1 MRRTTSCL
9 PYAYFHAYCAFFLY
23 RRGRRAVHRGAV
35 FVASLFFLAW
45 VMAMAS
51 ARSDAYWIGQ
61 FVGMAAGVIGKAQG
75 AQGAVLEPGKPIER
89 ELAGGE
95 SHSYHIML
103 AAGQFLRAVVD
114 QRGVNLIVT
123 LYGPDG
129 RKIADIDS
137 PNGAQGPEPVSV
149 IAETTGDYRLELRP
163 HQQKAPKGRYE
174 VKIEELRAATPQDK
188 IRVAAERAFA
198 EATIIGGRVTEES
211 LRKAIEKY
219 LEVIPLWKSVG
230 DLKQEAYTLNA
241 IGFFHKSLGEY
252 HEALD
257 YHSKALAL
265 AQAAGDGGVAAL
277 ALYSIGS
284 VNDNLGEPQKA
295 LDFYSRALSAYQSIP
310 DQSMVGATLGSIG
323 IIYSGSGEPR
333 KALEFFNRALEIKR
347 GAHDPNAE
355 ATLLN
360 NIGLAHSNLDEK
372 QKALELYNQALHISR
387 DLNDRSGEGTTLNNI
402 GALYSDLGEH
412 RKALEYLEQVL
423 QIKRAAGDKVGQ
435 AITLNNIGV
444 VYGNLGEHQKSLE
457 YYNQALP
464 LSRGAGSTESTTLT
478 NLGKAYVDMGD
489 YRKALDFYSQS
500 LPLQQA
506 NGDRRGLA
514 VTLLGMGRAY
524 HGLGAVE
531 KALDFYNQS
540 LALRRA
546 VSDRN
551 GAAIMLY
558 NIAAAQRDLNNLD
571 EARAQI
577 EAGLQIVESLR
588 AEVAIRSLR
597 TSYLASVQK
606 YYELGADVLM
616 RLHNQRPSEGFAAA
630 ALQTSE
636 RGRARTLL
644 ELLAEAHADIRQGA
658 PSALID
664 RERLL
669 QQSLEAKAAAQTRL
683 LYGRQSP
690 EQAAAAAK
698 EIDALTTEYEQVQAQ
713 IRDTSPRYAAL
724 TQPAPLNLK
733 EIQAEVLDQ
742 DTLLLEYA
750 LGKEKSYLW
759 AVTPASIKSFEL
771 PKRAEIEK
779 AAQRVY
785 EILIARNQIAP
796 GETPEQRRRRLDLAD
811 AEYPAA
817 SAALS
822 QMVLGPVASQ
832 LESKRL
838 LVVSDGMLQ
847 YVPFGAL
854 PSPESGRARE
864 RGSEGA
870 RGRESRRKR
879 SPLPLSRS
887 PALPLS
893 ARPLIVEHEVVSLP
907 SASVL
912 AALRRETAGREA
924 AAKTIAVLADPV
936 FQSDDPRVGTSA
948 SGRSAAADEAPSS
961 AEARRSAEESG
972 LGDFVRLR
980 FSRREA
986 DEIMRLAPIDESFTA
1001 LDFAASRATATSADL
1016 GQYRI
1021 VHFATHGL
1029 INNLHPGL
1037 SGVVLSLVDEQGR
1050 PQNGFL
1056 RLYDIY
1062 NLKLGADLVVLSACQ
1077 TALGKEY
1084 RGEGLVGLTRGFMY
1098 AGAPRVVASLW
1109 RIDDRATSEL
1119 MTRFYQGML
1128 GQGLRPAAA
1137 LRAAQVSMWK
1147 DKRWQAPHY
1156 WAAFTIQGEW
1166 K

>member
-1 MRRTTSCL
+1 MEYRVTLGEVSRDWLRR
-9 PYAYFHAYCAFFLY
+9 
-23 RRGRRAVHRGAV
+23 
-35 FVASLFFLAW
+35 
-45 VMAMAS
+45 S
-51 ARSDAYWIGQ
+51 ARSGIATKISLLILLTPATSGYAVWGVYTDAPP
-61 FVGMAAGVIGKAQG
+61 AQPLASASG
-75 AQGAVLEPGKPIER
+75 AILQEGSDARVLEPGKPIER

-95 SHSYHIML
+95 SHSYHLTI
-103 AAGQFLRAVVD
+103 AAGHFLHAVVNK
-114 QRGVNLIVT
+114 RGVNLIVT
-123 LYGPDG
+123 IYGPDG
-129 RKIADIDS
+129 KKIADLNS
-137 PNGAQGPEPVSV
+137 PNGAQGQQPVSV
-149 IAETTGDYRLELRP
+149 IAETSDEYRLELRP
-163 HQQKAPKGRYE
+163 QQQNAPKGRYE

-188 IRVAAERAFA
+188 IRVAAERAFS
-198 EATIIGGRVTEES
+198 EATIIGGQVTAES
-211 LRKAIEKY
+211 LRTAIEKY
-219 LEVIPLWKSVG
+219 LEVIPMWESLG
-230 DLKQEAYTLNA
+230 DFKQWIYTLNA
-241 IGFFHKSLGEY
+241 IGFCHKSLGENQK
-252 HEALD
+252 ALD
-257 YHSKALAL
+257 YYSKALAL
-265 AQAAGDGGVAAL
+265 GQAAGSSDDAL

-284 VNDNLGEPQKA
+284 IHDNLGEPQKA
-295 LDFYSRALSAYQSIP
+295 LDFYNRALSAFQSIP
-310 DQSMVGATLGSIG
+310 DQSMVGSTLGNIG
-323 IIYSGSGEPR
+323 VIYSGLGDPR

-347 GAHDPNAE
+347 SAPDPYGV

-360 NIGLAHSNLDEK
+360 NIGMVHSNLDEK
-372 QKALELYNQALHISR
+372 QKALEFYNQALPISR
-387 DLNDRSGEGTTLNNI
+387 SLNDRSGEGTTLNNI
-402 GALYSDLGEH
+402 GVIYSDLGEH

-423 QIKRAAGDKVGQ
+423 QIKRAAGARVSE

-444 VYGNLGEHQKSLE
+444 VYGYLGEHQKSLE
-457 YYNQALP
+457 YYNQALT
-464 LSRGAGSTESTTLT
+464 LNRGAGSAESTTLT
-478 NLGKAYVDMGD
+478 NIGRAYVDIGD
-489 YRKALDFYSQS
+489 YRKALDFYNQS
-500 LPLQQA
+500 LPLQQS
-506 NGDRRGLA
+506 NGDRRGVA

-524 HGLGAVE
+524 HGLGEFA
-531 KALDFYNQS
+531 KALNFYNQS
-540 LALRRA
+540 LDLRRA
-546 VSDRN
+546 VSDRS
-551 GAAIMLY
+551 GAAIVLY
-558 NIAAAQRDLNNLD
+558 NIADAQRNLNNLD

-577 EAGLQIVESLR
+577 EAGLQIIESLR
-588 AEVAIRSLR
+588 AEVALRSLR

-606 YYELGADVLM
+606 YYELGADILM
-616 RLHNQRPSEGFAAA
+616 RLHNQRPSEGFASA

-664 RERLL
+664 RERAL
-669 QQSLEAKAAAQTRL
+669 QESIDAKAAAQTRL
-683 LYGRQSP
+683 LYGSHSP

-698 EIDALTTEYEQVQAQ
+698 EIDALTAEYEQVQAQ
-713 IRDTSPRYAAL
+713 IRDASPRYASL
-724 TQPAPLNLK
+724 TQPMPLSLK
-733 EIQAEVLDQ
+733 EIQAEALDQ

-759 AVTPASIKSFEL
+759 AVTPTSIKSFDL
-771 PKRAEIEK
+771 PRREEIDK

-785 EILIARNQIAP
+785 EILIARNKIEP

-847 YVPFGAL
+847 YVPFA
-854 PSPESGRARE
+854 
-864 RGSEGA
+864 
-870 RGRESRRKR
+870 
-879 SPLPLSRS
+879 
-887 PALPLS
+887 ALPLPNIGRPGDRRTGRTTAS
-893 ARPLIVEHEVVSLP
+893 WRPFYTPLIVEHEIVSLP

-912 AALRRETAGREA
+912 TALRRETTGREA
-924 AAKTIAVLADPV
+924 ASKIIAVLADPV
-936 FQSDDPRVGTSA
+936 FQSNDPRIGASA
-948 SGRSAAADEAPSS
+948 GSRSAVAEEAPSS
-961 AEARRSAEESG
+961 TEARRSAEESG
-972 LGDFVRLR
+972 LGDFARLR

-986 DEIMRLAPIDESFTA
+986 DEIMRLAPVDESFKA
-1001 LDFAASRATATSADL
+1001 LDFAASRATAIGANL

-1029 INNLHPGL
+1029 INNLHPEL

-1084 RGEGLVGLTRGFMY
+1084 KGEGLVGLTRGFMH

-1119 MTRFYQGML
+1119 MKRFYQGVL

-1137 LRAAQVSMWK
+1137 LRTAQVSMWK